1 MKNNF
6 KKLENIIAKLRSD
19 DGCPWDRDLS
29 LEKLGK
35 LTIEEA
41 YELFD
46 AVEKGKNEDII
57 DELADLLTHLL
68 FYFQIGETSDKFTKN
83 DVFLRAKEKL
93 ISRHPHVFDEE
104 NRKDFKTA
112 EDVEKNWSKL
122 KTNESNFSDN
132 LNFSGPSSVVIE
144 RIIKKIIEL
153 DLDFDIEDYQK
164 NDFSSNDLFLL
175 YYAYLNKGLSPDI
188 KLREKIND
196 LSKKISDREKE
207 LKISFED
214 FDKKEII
221 KILFHS

>member
-1 MKNNF
+1 MKNNI

-46 AVEKGKNEDII
+46 AVEKGKNEEII

-68 FYFQIGETSDKFTKN
+68 FYFHIGETSDKFTKN

-122 KTNESNFSDN
+122 KSNESNFSDN

-153 DLDFDIEDYQK
+153 DLDLDIEDYQK
-164 NDFSSNDLFLL
+164 
-175 YYAYLNKGLSPDI
+175 K
-188 KLREKIND
+188 
-196 LSKKISDREKE
+196 
-207 LKISFED
+207 
-214 FDKKEII
+214 
-221 KILFHS
+221 

>member
-1 MKNNF
+1 MKNNV

-93 ISRHPHVFDEE
+93 IY
-104 NRKDFKTA
+104 RKDFKTA

-122 KTNESNFSDN
+122 KSNESNFSDN

-164 NDFSSNDLFLL
+164 NDFSSNDLFLV
-175 YYAYLNKGLSPDI
+175 YYTYLNKGLSPDI

>member
-1 MKNNF
+1 MKNNI
-6 KKLENIIAKLRSD
+6 KKLENIISKLRSD

-122 KTNESNFSDN
+122 KSNESNFSDN
-132 LNFSGPSSVVIE
+132 LNFSGPSSLVIE
-144 RIIKKIIEL
+144 RIIKTGEKIKNIANLKIYLINDSCPDNSWRDVNLNFDINIIHHSKNLGEDLPLNQDFMQQSKIIV
-153 DLDFDIEDYQK
+153 
-164 NDFSSNDLFLL
+164 
-175 YYAYLNKGLSPDI
+175 
-188 KLREKIND
+188 
-196 LSKKISDREKE
+196 
-207 LKISFED
+207 
-214 FDKKEII
+214 
-221 KILFHS
+221 IL

>member
-1 MKNNF
+1 MKNNI

-68 FYFQIGETSDKFTKN
+68 FYFQIGETSDKFTKK

-122 KTNESNFSDN
+122 KSNESNFSDN

-153 DLDFDIEDYQK
+153 DLEFDIKDYQK
-164 NDFSSNDLFLL
+164 NDFSSNDLFLV
-175 YYAYLNKGLSPDI
+175 YYTYLNKGLSPDI

>member
-1 MKNNF
+1 MKNNI

-83 DVFLRAKEKL
+83 DVFLK
-93 ISRHPHVFDEE
+93 
-104 NRKDFKTA
+104 
-112 EDVEKNWSKL
+112 SK
-122 KTNESNFSDN
+122 
-132 LNFSGPSSVVIE
+132 
-144 RIIKKIIEL
+144 
-153 DLDFDIEDYQK
+153 
-164 NDFSSNDLFLL
+164 
-175 YYAYLNKGLSPDI
+175 
-188 KLREKIND
+188 RETY
-196 LSKKISDREKE
+196 
-207 LKISFED
+207 F
-214 FDKKEII
+214 
-221 KILFHS
+221 